1 MTATAAGL
9 TSRAHPISADDA
21 RLKELADLP
30 VFTLFQRVASSPR
43 GLTEPE
49 AADRLRRF
57 GDNEPFRPVDDRLG
71 ARVVLA
77 LRSPFVALLAG
88 LGVVFVVV
96 GDVRGAVTVAVM
108 VALAVVLRIWQ
119 RTRSVRATRAL
130 RELVTATV
138 TVRRRAG
145 VDQDPLDREV
155 SLQDVVPGDVVMLHA
170 GDVVPADLRIV
181 SSTDLVVD
189 QSVLSGESLPA
200 SKRSVT
206 PDNRQP
212 SHARESVVD
221 TPSLCFSGTAVVAG
235 TATAVVIA
243 TGDHTYF
250 GSLARAARDLRPE
263 SSFDRGVRTVGW
275 TLVRFMLVMAPIVFV
290 VNGIVS
296 GVWAQ
301 AAMFAVAVA
310 VGLTPEMLPVIVT
323 TNLARGATRLAR
335 ERVIVSRLNAIQ
347 DVGAMDVLCVDKTG
361 TLTEDRIVYAHSI
374 DVTGRIDDAVGE
386 FAYLAVHFQDGTHNR
401 LDEAIA
407 ELLGEQHMPVL
418 ADAAFDKIDEI
429 GFDHDRRRTTVVLS
443 RQHGEHIL
451 ICKGDPDEVL
461 PRCTRAHLGEDT
473 VALGEDLK
481 AEADDLVHA
490 YRKQGM
496 RVLAV
501 AVDSTPARFE
511 RYRESDEQNLVLAG
525 FVGFVDP
532 VRDSAAGAVRS
543 LADHGVAVKILTG
556 DSKVVA
562 RQVATQVGVNAE
574 TAVLG
579 NQVDRLSD
587 VRLRAVAARSSV
599 FAELTPAH
607 KTRIVAALREG
618 GHTVGFLGDGVND
631 VAALRV
637 ADAGIAADTATD
649 VAKHAADLI
658 LLDKDLAVVA
668 RGVVEGRRTLA
679 NTMKYVKITA
689 SSNFGNVLSVLAASA
704 FLPFLPILPIQLMV
718 QNLLYDTAQLALP
731 WDRVDSDY
739 LRAPRRWRSAGLVR
753 FMLTFGTLSSVFDLA
768 TFAMLWWVFD
778 AGESPTMFQTGWFV
792 EGLLT
797 QLLVV
802 LVLRARTLPWRGVR
816 PAGVVILAA
825 VAAAAIGSLLP
836 WSPLAAGLRMAPLP
850 AAYLLW
856 LIAVTA
862 AYGLAAQLVKTRY
875 LRHYQAWL

>member
-1 MTATAAGL
+1 MTGVAAGL
-9 TSRAHPISADDA
+9 TSGERPISADDA
-21 RLKELADLP
+21 RLKELGDLP
-30 VFTLFQRVASSPR
+30 VFTLFQRVRSSPR

-57 GDNEPFRPVDDRLG
+57 GDNEPFRPVDDGLG

-108 VALAVVLRIWQ
+108 VALAAVLRIWQ
-119 RTRSVRATRAL
+119 QTRSVRATRAL
-130 RELVTATV
+130 LDLVSSTV

-170 GDVVPADLRIV
+170 GDDVPADLRIV
-181 SSTDLVVD
+181 ASTDLVVD
-189 QSVLSGESLPA
+189 QSVLSGEVLPA
-200 SKRSVT
+200 SKGSVT
-206 PDNRQP
+206 PDNQQP
-212 SHARESVVD
+212 GHAGDSVVD

-323 TNLARGATRLAR
+323 TNLARGAARLAR

-347 DVGAMDVLCVDKTG
+347 DLGAMDVLCVDKTG

-386 FAYLAVHFQDGTHNR
+386 FAYLAVHFQDGAHNR

-461 PRCTRAHLGEDT
+461 PRCTRAHLDEDT
-473 VALGEDLK
+473 VALGDDLK

-511 RYRESDEQNLVLAG
+511 RYGESDEQNLVLAG

-562 RQVATQVGVNAE
+562 RHVAAQVGVDAE

-579 NQVDRLSD
+579 NQVDPLSD

-599 FAELTPAH
+599 FAELAPAH

-668 RGVVEGRRTLA
+668 HGVVEGRRTLA

-704 FLPFLPILPIQLMV
+704 VLPFLPILPIQLMV

-731 WDRVDSDY
+731 WDRVDGDY
-739 LRAPRRWRSAGLVR
+739 LRAPRRWHSAGLVR

-802 LVLRARTLPWRGVR
+802 LVLRAHTLPWRGTR

-825 VAAAAIGSLLP
+825 IAAAAIGSLLP
-836 WSPLAAGLRMAPLP
+836 VTPLAAGLRMAPLP

-856 LIAVTA
+856 LVAVAA
-862 AYGLAAQLVKTRY
+862 AYGMAAHLVKKHY
-875 LRHYQAWL
+875 LRHHRAWL

>member
-21 RLKELADLP
+21 RLQELADLP

-57 GDNEPFRPVDDRLG
+57 GDNEPFRPADDRLG
-71 ARVVLA
+71 ARIVLA

-96 GDVRGAVTVAVM
+96 GDARAAVTVGVM

-119 RTRSVRATRAL
+119 QTRSVRATRAL
-130 RELVTATV
+130 RDLVTSTV

-181 SSTDLVVD
+181 ASTDLVVD

-200 SKRSVT
+200 SKGSVASG
-206 PDNRQP
+206 NRQRGP
-212 SHARESVVD
+212 ARESVVD

-250 GSLARAARDLRPE
+250 GSLARAARDLRPQ
-263 SSFDRGVRTVGW
+263 STFDRGVRTVGW

-290 VNGIVS
+290 VNGLVS

-347 DVGAMDVLCVDKTG
+347 DLGAMDVLCVDKTG

-386 FAYLAVHFQDGTHNR
+386 FAYLAVHFQDGAHNR

-418 ADAAFDKIDEI
+418 ADAAFDKVDEI

-511 RYRESDEQNLVLAG
+511 RYGESDEQNLILAG

-562 RQVATQVGVNAE
+562 RQVAAQVGVDAE
-574 TAVLG
+574 TTVLG
-579 NQVDRLSD
+579 NQIDRLSD
-587 VRLRAVAARSSV
+587 VRLRAVVERSSV
-599 FAELTPAH
+599 FAELSPTH

-739 LRAPRRWRSAGLVR
+739 LRAPRRWHSAGLIR

-778 AGESPTMFQTGWFV
+778 AGDSPTMFQTSWFV
-792 EGLLT
+792 EGLVT

-825 VAAAAIGSLLP
+825 IAAAAIGSLLP
-836 WSPLAAGLRMAPLP
+836 VTPLAAGLRMAPLP
-850 AAYLLW
+850 AAYWLW
-856 LIAVTA
+856 LITVTA
-862 AYGLAAQLVKTRY
+862 GYGLAAHLVKKRY
-875 LRHYQAWL
+875 LRHNQSWL